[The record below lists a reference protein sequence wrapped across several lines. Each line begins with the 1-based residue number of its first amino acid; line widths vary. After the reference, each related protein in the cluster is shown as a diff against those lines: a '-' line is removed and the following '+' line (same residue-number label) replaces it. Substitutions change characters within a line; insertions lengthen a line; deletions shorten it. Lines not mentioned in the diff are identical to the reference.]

1 MPVSSEFA
9 HRFMQNENNKFINWL
24 LFLLISVIWGS
35 SFILMKKGM
44 FGSAGQTTLSS
55 YQVAAVRIASAGIFL
70 LPVALNRLG
79 KIPRNKFIY
88 IILSG
93 FIGSFLP
100 AFLFCVAELRIDS
113 SLAGFLNALTPIF
126 TIVIGAFFFHSK
138 IAKGKAIGVA
148 LAFAGMLLLFLAKGE
163 FNFQYLS
170 FASFVLIATICY
182 GFNVNIVGRYL
193 SDVSST
199 NISAIG
205 FAALVLPALVILYS
219 TGFFQLP
226 LSDRDMFRSTLAS
239 VVLGIMGTAVAHI
252 LFYILLKRAG
262 TLFASMVTYG
272 APFVALG
279 WGLLDGEFIT
289 PLQVLGLAIIL
300 TGVYRVSRAS

>member
-9 HRFMQNENNKFINWL
+9 DRFMQSENNKFINWL

-44 FGSAGQTTLSS
+44 FDGRGQPTLSS
-55 YQVAAVRIASAGIFL
+55 YQVAAIRIASAGIFL
-70 LPVALNRLG
+70 LPVALNRFR
-79 KIPRNKFIY
+79 KIPRNRFAY

-100 AFLFCVAELRIDS
+100 AFLFCIAESKIDS
-113 SLAGFLNALTPIF
+113 SLAGFLNALTPVF
-126 TIVIGAFFFHSK
+126 TILIGAFFFRSK
-138 IAKGKAIGVA
+138 VVKGKAIGVA
-148 LAFAGMLLLFLAKGE
+148 LAFVGMLLLFLAKSE

-170 FASFVLIATICY
+170 FASFVLVATICY
-182 GFNVNIVGRYL
+182 GFNVNIVGRHL
-193 SDVSST
+193 KDVSST
-199 NISAIG
+199 NISAAG
-205 FAALVLPALVILYS
+205 FSILVLPALIILYS

-226 LSDRDMFRSTLAS
+226 LSNKDMFRSTLAS

-272 APFVALG
+272 MPFVALA

-300 TGVYRVSRAS
+300 TGVYQSSRAS